1 MTVSPT
7 TPDEVPIE
15 PTIAEPTP
23 SGTAPAPAHPTEVMG
38 TRDTPAANETT
49 HLPDAFRQRP
59 PGPETA
65 DRKELSPE
73 ESFQSLGPGTQ
84 IAGYQL
90 IDKLGQG
97 GCGIVFSAVPVQ
109 RLPAT
114 GAEVAI
120 KIIRP
125 DRLTSRK
132 AVARFEREI
141 KALLELDHPHCVKA
155 LSAGEW
161 QSVSY
166 VVMEL
171 VDGVSL
177 ADVIEHSRPVAVADS
192 CEVIRQAA
200 LGLQHLHEK
209 LLTHRDIKPSNLMLS
224 LQGTVRLLDLGMAG
238 LKEADSQQERLTSL
252 HEAMGTPDYMAP
264 EQWQDS
270 HGVDIRADIYSLG
283 CTLFCLLSGRPPF
296 GDVRSTQIFEKMDAH
311 LHRPLPDL
319 RLLRSEVSE
328 ELLQVLKKATAKDVR
343 ERYATPSEFAAALLP
358 FCSASD
364 AAKLC
369 ERTRS
374 QIGERT
380 DTVLKSPP
388 APFIETTL
396 VTNEQTQSLPVETFA
411 EPEPAPEPAT
421 LAERNPGRPPSP
433 EATLDEAALFDRDQT
448 IIERQEE
455 LELTHPGTTIRPLI
469 KSHSKPGQPHP
480 GRTST
485 DRGTVSGLHS
495 GTFRTTIPSV
505 IVRERS
511 VIFDAGLQSD
521 QSSAPEFEV
530 IRLLGKGGMGEVYLA
545 RQSSIDRTVALKK
558 IKPGSVNAT
567 IADRFLA
574 EAVVTGA
581 LEHPNI
587 IPVYDLG
594 ASSGGEY
601 FYAMKEV
608 RGQEW
613 SKKIDH
619 LSEAMNLEILLR
631 VADAI
636 AFAHARG
643 VVHRDLKPDNIML
656 GEFGEVLVM
665 DWGLAMPTKAF
676 NKQGV
681 AYVTGVAGTPNY
693 MAPEMAQGDYDR
705 IGPLSDVYLLGA
717 LLFRVL
723 TGRPPHSGRSAF
735 SCLGAA
741 SNNEI
746 IPHERRDELMQ
757 VARKAMATS
766 PSDRFPDAIAFQN
779 AIREYLAHAE
789 SIRLTDFALTE
800 LSAAKQDANY
810 RRFERALLALEEAV
824 EMWSGNM
831 RARSAL
837 RDGALSYAQLAF
849 ERGDYELAERQLN
862 ELIQHEPE
870 DTSKEPSEL
879 LTRIRAAR
887 EERDGRVLRLK
898 RARQIAASLAA
909 AVFLTVSVA
918 AFLINRSRQAEALA
932 KVDATDRFRQSQAA
946 IEQLTHISDEL
957 VDLPRLQKV
966 RENLLNIAADYYR
979 DLTSRPG
986 TTPALELELARSL
999 LRLSEVHALLSEHPE
1014 AIETARRAKES
1025 AASAARFAENQSG
1038 AADLSL
1044 RADLRTAASLTAL
1057 RQFPEAATQFEQLLS
1072 ALRSAGPERE
1082 PELAETLFQSGILQR
1097 EAGRFG
1103 ESETA
1108 LREAATLYSR
1118 LKSAAQTSPKD
1129 SSRAARGEAAARS
1142 TLAQVLEVRGSFAA
1156 ATQEVEQAIALWN
1169 AESSGAPDDPQ
1180 CLDGLATS
1188 HVDLANVLRAAG
1200 HEPVAPYEGAL
1211 PAFDQLIKA
1220 RPEVPRYQYG
1230 QAVTLSGLATVLNR
1244 QEQPEQA
1251 QPLAVEAVNGFIR
1264 LATDYPQDPR
1274 YAEGEAATRIALA
1287 EILRDRG
1294 EYELAGE
1301 MLGEALRYI
1310 NSIEAKDRSRSQ
1322 SEQQALALALLAQ
1335 VLAAQTRLD
1344 EAEQKYQEAM
1354 AAFDILMMTDG
1365 QTPRYRD
1372 RAMRLRLTYSA
1383 FLWARNDQI
1392 RANSLMDQ
1400 ARELGTALPDEP
1412 SWRASHA
1419 WVLLQL
1425 PNVEKRDA
1433 KLALERIEPAASAV
1447 PDSLRI
1453 QQTWL
1458 LALLRNDRTEDC
1470 RSALEK
1476 HPQRETSPGLLF
1488 IRSLLDSSSG
1498 DRAAAQKTFDQAE
1511 ALRANLLS
1519 GQPFLLALKDEAQAA
1534 LNRPAVGKRSASD

>member
-1 MTVSPT
+1 MTVSPA

-15 PTIAEPTP
+15 PTIAETPP
-23 SGTAPAPAHPTEVMG
+23 SGTAPGPAHPTEVMG
-38 TRDTPAANETT
+38 TSDTPAANETT

-59 PGPETA
+59 AGPETA

-84 IAGYQL
+84 IADYQL

-97 GCGIVFSAVPVQ
+97 GCGVVFSAVPIQ
-109 RLPAT
+109 RHPAS

-125 DRLTSRK
+125 DRLASRK

-141 KALLELDHPHCVKA
+141 KALLGLDHPHCVKA

-177 ADVIEHSRPVAVADS
+177 ADVIEHSRPVSVADS

-224 LQGTVRLLDLGMAG
+224 LRGTVRLLDLGMAG

-296 GDVRSTQIFEKMDAH
+296 SDVRSTQIFEKMEAH

-319 RLLRSEVSE
+319 RPLRSEVSE
-328 ELLQVLKKATAKDVR
+328 DLLQVLKKATAKDVR
-343 ERYATPSEFAAALLP
+343 ERYATPSEFAEALLP
-358 FCSASD
+358 FCPASD
-364 AAKLC
+364 VAKLC

-388 APFIETTL
+388 VATAPFVETTL

-411 EPEPAPEPAT
+411 EPEPAAEPAT
-421 LAERNPGRPPSP
+421 LAERNPGVPPTP

-455 LELTHPGTTIRPLI
+455 LELTHPGTTIRPLLD
-469 KSHSKPGQPHP
+469 SHPKPGQPHP
-480 GRTST
+480 ARTST
-485 DRGTVSGLHS
+485 HRGTMPGLHS

-505 IVRERS
+505 VVRERS
-511 VIFDAGLQSD
+511 VFFEAGRQGD
-521 QSSAPEFEV
+521 QSGTPEFEV
-530 IRLLGKGGMGEVYLA
+530 IRLLGKGGMGEVYQA

-676 NKQGV
+676 DKQGV

-693 MAPEMAQGDYDR
+693 MAPEMAQGDYGR

-746 IPHERRDELMQ
+746 VPHERHDELMQ
-757 VARKAMATS
+757 IALKAMATS
-766 PSDRFPDAIAFQN
+766 PSDRFPDAVAFQN
-779 AIREYLAHAE
+779 AIRECLAHAE

-800 LSAAKQDANY
+800 LTAAKQEFNY
-810 RRFERALLALEEAV
+810 RRFERALLAFEEAI
-824 EMWSGNM
+824 EMWGGNV
-831 RARSAL
+831 RARSA
-837 RDGALSYAQLAF
+837 RREAALSYAQLAF
-849 ERGDYELAERQLN
+849 ERGDYELAERQLS
-862 ELIQHEPE
+862 ELIQLEPE
-870 DTSKEPSEL
+870 STSKESSEL

-898 RARQIAASLAA
+898 RARQIAAGLAA

-979 DLTSRPG
+979 DLTSKPG
-986 TTPALELELARSL
+986 TTPVLELELARSL

-1025 AASAARFAENQSG
+1025 AVSAARFVENQSG

-1044 RADLRTAASLTAL
+1044 RADLRIAASLTAL
-1057 RQFPEAATQFEQLLS
+1057 RQFQDAATQFEQLLNT
-1072 ALRSAGPERE
+1072 LRSAGPERE

-1097 EAGRFG
+1097 EAGRFS
-1103 ESETA
+1103 ESEAA

-1118 LKSAAQTSPKD
+1118 LKSAAQTSPES

-1169 AESSGAPDDPQ
+1169 AESSAAPDDPQ

-1200 HEPVAPYEGAL
+1200 REPVAPYEGAL

-1220 RPEVPRYQYG
+1220 RPEVPR
-1230 QAVTLSGLATVLNR
+1230 
-1244 QEQPEQA
+1244 
-1251 QPLAVEAVNGFIR
+1251 
-1264 LATDYPQDPR
+1264 
-1274 YAEGEAATRIALA
+1274 
-1287 EILRDRG
+1287 
-1294 EYELAGE
+1294 
-1301 MLGEALRYI
+1301 
-1310 NSIEAKDRSRSQ
+1310 
-1322 SEQQALALALLAQ
+1322 
-1335 VLAAQTRLD
+1335 
-1344 EAEQKYQEAM
+1344 
-1354 AAFDILMMTDG
+1354 
-1365 QTPRYRD
+1365 
-1372 RAMRLRLTYSA
+1372 
-1383 FLWARNDQI
+1383 
-1392 RANSLMDQ
+1392 
-1400 ARELGTALPDEP
+1400 
-1412 SWRASHA
+1412 
-1419 WVLLQL
+1419 
-1425 PNVEKRDA
+1425 
-1433 KLALERIEPAASAV
+1433 
-1447 PDSLRI
+1447 
-1453 QQTWL
+1453 
-1458 LALLRNDRTEDC
+1458 
-1470 RSALEK
+1470 
-1476 HPQRETSPGLLF
+1476 
-1488 IRSLLDSSSG
+1488 
-1498 DRAAAQKTFDQAE
+1498 
-1511 ALRANLLS
+1511 
-1519 GQPFLLALKDEAQAA
+1519 
-1534 LNRPAVGKRSASD
+1534 